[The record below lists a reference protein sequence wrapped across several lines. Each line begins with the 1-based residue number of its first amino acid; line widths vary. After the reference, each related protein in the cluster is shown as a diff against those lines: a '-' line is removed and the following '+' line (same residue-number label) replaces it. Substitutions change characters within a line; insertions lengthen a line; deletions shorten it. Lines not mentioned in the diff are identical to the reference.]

1 MVPGRDRESAKGMG
15 RVMRAAPFVLALS
28 AALAAAQPPSG
39 DATRVSL
46 SDATLLTTI
55 DAGKLKGE
63 PTQVGW
69 SPDGS
74 QLYLQ
79 VSQRGADGLFG
90 KSHFFV
96 LSAVSP
102 QPSPVDGA
110 PAWADEYWKSKS
122 GKTGPGM
129 NGPEIELTTEEKAA
143 SDTQSAMGGST
154 YGGGGVDAVS
164 GTTIESAR
172 RRSEQSQRQRVV
184 TLSLRGRTIGRFV
197 NQPLMPGYT
206 FGWSPQPFGL
216 IAYADEAGRLVVMDM
231 RGNHQDLASSKNV
244 VLPAWS
250 PDSKKIAYLQKASR
264 NRWDFYIVSVEPGG
278 R

>member
-1 MVPGRDRESAKGMG
+1 MES
-15 RVMRAAPFVLALS
+15 VMRVTPVVLVFS
-28 AALAAAQPPSG
+28 AALGAAQAPAG

-55 DAGKLKGE
+55 DTGRLKGE

-79 VSQRGADGLFG
+79 LSQRGPDGLVA
-90 KSHFFV
+90 KSQFFV
-96 LSAVSP
+96 LSAASP
-102 QPSPVDGA
+102 HPSPVDGA
-110 PAWADEYWKSKS
+110 PAWADEYWQSKS

-143 SDTQSAMGGST
+143 TDTQAAMGGST

-172 RRSEQSQRQRVV
+172 RRSEQSQQQRVV
-184 TLSLRGRTIGRFV
+184 TLSLSGRTIGRFV
-197 NQPLMPGYT
+197 NQPLMPGT
-206 FGWSPQPFGL
+206 R
-216 IAYADEAGRLVVMDM
+216 RLVTAGARPHRLCR
-231 RGNHQDLASSKNV
+231 RGRSPRRHGHARQPPGPRLVEKRRAARV
-244 VLPAWS
+244 VS
-250 PDSKKIAYLQKASR
+250 
-264 NRWDFYIVSVEPGG
+264 
-278 R
+278 